1 MKSWDDPDLVVP
13 DSVPLDESIPPSAQP
28 VSENG
33 VTGDENEQPFL
44 ELVDQD
50 FNHEQQ
56 TLPTNHTLPDFEQNG
71 RSLAEYFSSV
81 KKVWT
86 QIPRRGREKGVIVS
100 FCQGLTD
107 ERVRGLLEKKMDE
120 DGWTWDVLSEFCRG
134 ITTEHEN
141 DSNMAE
147 AEELKRKLEGLKRAS
162 KDGKETKPKRKKK
175 RRCISLVPTDE
186 SDLMIL
192 YNYN

>member
-1 MKSWDDPDLVVP
+1 M
-13 DSVPLDESIPPSAQP
+13 
-28 VSENG
+28 
-33 VTGDENEQPFL
+33 
-44 ELVDQD
+44 
-50 FNHEQQ
+50 
-56 TLPTNHTLPDFEQNG
+56 
-71 RSLAEYFSSV
+71 
-81 KKVWT
+81 
-86 QIPRRGREKGVIVS
+86 S